1 MLYKFTANTQ
11 LGIDLLGCNPR
22 PESVYPR
29 LGLSIKIANSCDFD
43 IAFLNVSGEISLQ
56 TSKGSLTHLGV
67 PYFVSAQTPFH
78 ATYVPSRADTS
89 AELILDLDWR
99 KLEEIEE
106 ERHGDLFLKGS
117 IHALCGCMEI
127 GSTGAD
133 RRIESLMWMSGEV
146 RRGHQ
151 SPFRVYQSE
160 WIKILEAFNYG
171 KRRVLELV
179 LPSPIEANEAVIS
192 HLVAAEKSRWKGDY
206 DAVLVSC
213 RKAVEEMDKVLSE
226 GKLDL
231 KERLQSESKAKIVQE
246 LLKKLKEFLHKGAHT
261 GSVITRWDAD
271 FALLL
276 TQNLVAYVSHAA
288 ISLPE

>member
-11 LGIDLLGCNPR
+11 LGIDLLGCNAK
-22 PESVYPR
+22 PEAVYPQ
-29 LGLSIKIANSCDFD
+29 LGLSVKIANPCNFD
-43 IAFLNVSGEISLQ
+43 VAFLNATGQISLQ
-56 TSKGSLTHLGV
+56 TSKGSLIHLGV
-67 PYFVSAQTPFH
+67 PYFVSTQTPYRE
-78 ATYVPSRADTS
+78 TYVPSRADTQ
-89 AELILDLDWR
+89 AEVIVDLDWR
-99 KLEEIEE
+99 KLEKIEE
-106 ERHGDLFLKGS
+106 ERHGDLSLKGS

-133 RRIESLMWMSGEV
+133 RPIESLLWMSGEI
-146 RRGHQ
+146 RRGNQ
-151 SPFRVYQSE
+151 SPFRIYQSE
-160 WIKILEAFNYG
+160 WIKILDAFKYG
-171 KRRVLELV
+171 KRRILELV
-179 LPSPIEANEAVIS
+179 VPSPEEASKAILDYLEV
-192 HLVAAEKSRWKGDY
+192 AEKARWKGDH

-213 RKAVEEMDKVLSE
+213 RKAVEEIDKVLSE

-231 KERLQSESKAKIVQE
+231 KEQLQSDSKAKIVHE

-288 ISLPE
+288 MSLPE